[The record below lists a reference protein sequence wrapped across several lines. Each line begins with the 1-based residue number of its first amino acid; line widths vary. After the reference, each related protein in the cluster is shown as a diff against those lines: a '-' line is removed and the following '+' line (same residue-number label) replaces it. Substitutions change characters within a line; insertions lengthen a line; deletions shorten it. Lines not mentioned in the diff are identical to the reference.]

1 MIDDVKVDVST
12 SRRPPWTSPFLTARM
27 VRVAVW
33 TGAIALAIGTFLL
46 VTHETIAEKEGAT
59 FDRTILVAL
68 ARLRTPRLTGI
79 MVDLTALGSPTLVTL
94 FTAVTFAILV
104 VLRDRRGALH
114 LTLASIGTWIW
125 TSATK
130 HIIERARPTE
140 VERLVEVSGYS
151 YPSGHSLAAAALY
164 LTMAIVA
171 GTHLRTVSSKAVLM
185 AGASALV
192 ALVALSRVYLGVHYP
207 SDVISGVS
215 LGTAWALILA
225 AAIAVVTGR
234 RASKRAPSPGG

>member
-1 MIDDVKVDVST
+1 MDLPTNSPAP
-12 SRRPPWTSPFLTARM
+12 RPAPFLTTRM
-27 VRVAVW
+27 IRVAVW
-33 TGAIALAIGTFLL
+33 AGAIALAVGTFLL
-46 VTHETIAEKEGAT
+46 VTHETIVEKEGGT
-59 FDRTILVAL
+59 VDRAILLAL
-68 ARLRTPRLTGI
+68 AHLRTPRLTGV

-114 LTLASIGTWIW
+114 LIIASIGASVW

-130 HIIERARPTE
+130 HIIEKTRPTE
-140 VERLVEVSGYS
+140 VEHLVEVSGYS

-164 LTMAIVA
+164 LTIAIVA

-185 AGASALV
+185 AGASVLV

-207 SDVISGVS
+207 SDVVSGVS

-225 AAIAVVTGR
+225 ATIAVLNSWLARIRAQASAAR
-234 RASKRAPSPGG
+234 R

>member
-1 MIDDVKVDVST
+1 MDHPTIG
-12 SRRPPWTSPFLTARM
+12 RAPRLPPFLTARM
-27 VRVAVW
+27 IRVAVW
-33 TGAIALAIGTFLL
+33 TGAIALAVGTFLL
-46 VTHETIAEKEGAT
+46 LTHETIVEKEGAT
-59 FDRTILVAL
+59 VDRAIVVAL
-68 ARLRTPRLTGI
+68 AHLRTPRLTGV
-79 MVDLTALGSPTLVTL
+79 MVDLTALGSPTLVAL

-130 HIIERARPTE
+130 QIIEKARPTE
-140 VERLVEVSGYS
+140 VEHLVEVSGYS

-164 LTMAIVA
+164 LTMAVLA

-185 AGASALV
+185 TGASVLV

-207 SDVISGVS
+207 SDVVSGVS

-225 AAIAVVTGR
+225 AAVAAISGR
-234 RASKRAPSPGG
+234 RTGSRAQSSGA